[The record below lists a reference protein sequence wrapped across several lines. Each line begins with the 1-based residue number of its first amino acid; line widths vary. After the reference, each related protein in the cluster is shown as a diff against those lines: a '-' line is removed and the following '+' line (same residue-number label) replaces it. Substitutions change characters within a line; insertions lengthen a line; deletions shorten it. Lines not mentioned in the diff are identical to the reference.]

1 MKSIFP
7 LGRAEPTKSARN
19 DEFTRVVWVLE
30 IAPNPSW
37 LSKLI
42 IMAIKKINTQVIKS
56 NYLVVIYNRGSQS
69 FFPKS
74 NIRLNPPGLHRF
86 FHENLA
92 VL

>member
-19 DEFTRVVWVLE
+19 DEFTRVAWVLE

-37 LSKLI
+37 I
-42 IMAIKKINTQVIKS
+42 IMAIKKINSQLIKS
-56 NYLVVIYNRGSQS
+56 NYLVVIYNCGSER
-69 FFPKS
+69 FLPKS